1 MGRLALPPMGS
12 LPVYALLRPSVWK
25 FHADDNPCV
34 FLGNEGDSDD
44 DLPPLE
50 RNFNHPEDEENEGE
64 EEDDDSDVSE
74 DEVDEEEQEVGNKC
88 GDASEQKDSPVKN
101 MVFHEEQGLETMLTK
116 SSLNDWWLFTIQI
129 CKT

>member
-1 MGRLALPPMGS
+1 MSYRNRPACLTSHGISSS
-12 LPVYALLRPSVWK
+12 LSTTEASCLKVPRC
-25 FHADDNPCV
+25 DDNSCV

-64 EEDDDSDVSE
+64 EEDDSDVSE

-101 MVFHEEQGLETMLTK
+101 MAFHEEQGLETMLTK
-116 SSLNDWWLFTIQI
+116 SSLND
-129 CKT
+129 

>member
-1 MGRLALPPMGS
+1 MSYRNRPVCLTSQGISSS
-12 LPVYALLRPSVWK
+12 LSTTETFCLKVPRC
-25 FHADDNPCV
+25 DNNSCV

-64 EEDDDSDVSE
+64 EEDDDDSDVSE

-88 GDASEQKDSPVKN
+88 GDASEQNDSPVKK
-101 MVFHEEQGLETMLTK
+101 MVLNEEQGLESMLTK
-116 SSLNDWWLFTIQI
+116 SSLND
-129 CKT
+129 

>member
-1 MGRLALPPMGS
+1 MYVNMSYRNRPACLTSQGISSS
-12 LPVYALLRPSVWK
+12 LSTTEAFCLKVPCC
-25 FHADDNPCV
+25 DDNSCI

-64 EEDDDSDVSE
+64 EEEDDSDVSE

-101 MVFHEEQGLETMLTK
+101 MVFNEEQGLETMLTK
-116 SSLNDWWLFTIQI
+116 SSLND
-129 CKT
+129 

>member
-1 MGRLALPPMGS
+1 MSYRS
-12 LPVYALLRPSVWK
+12 RPACLTSQGISSGLSATETFCLKVSRC
-25 FHADDNPCV
+25 DDNCCV

-88 GDASEQKDSPVKN
+88 GDASEQNDSPVKK
-101 MVFHEEQGLETMLTK
+101 MVLNEEQGLETMLTK
-116 SSLNDWWLFTIQI
+116 SSLND
-129 CKT
+129 